1 MENNYFNIKYL
12 IDNKFQENNEFL
24 FFKVWNNQYLK
35 HLIWKIIKLPPI
47 EGGEFRVSLKYEQIH
62 NVRLIS
68 ELESCGQ
75 LFKEKL
81 SKKEFLSIPLKLKTD
96 FFYNTSQFQVEFFQE
111 FIRNHRIQLLSQRNL
126 FLYII
131 RAGNLNALE
140 AFLNEPSTLINNNNN
155 NNNKWEFVR
164 DKTQLGDWAV
174 RVGNLNILK
183 ILQKNG
189 EKSLTMGDELLNNLT
204 NRCSYEPIGLD
215 NCENKPKSVMNVLNY
230 LLDNDW
236 IKLDDFNN
244 VKPLKMYNIFFYKYG
259 VDYFEFFDTIKQHL
273 KFSDLQQPT
282 SSPLIQFLSTN
293 IFNDTLTFN
302 HVCHLLNIFKFSIN
316 KYVLSSTNTTSSSLT
331 SNRIYKGIEFNNEN
345 EGNSIVSKCL
355 NKVGSKLLVREWL
368 NVVVNFFS
376 EQDKLKYQDKIGEYI
391 LFSSDDDDGGGVNEY
406 LQFHK
411 SHISL
416 YEYAYQFCDIKL
428 LKRLNGTTTTTT
440 IGDDPLL
447 KYSNPFSFAKNNYN
461 LFSKVSN
468 DDLGIELKINFI
480 DCLLEIC
487 NKNYQINIDND
498 NSILEGYYERLFS
511 QVFSFNN
518 LIIYSHLLNNSK
530 FIPNLT
536 FELLKKISNFK
547 YGNPFENIE
556 IIKLL
561 FENNQIDFKNDG
573 LLLKI
578 LNSFLKVKNIENLN
592 WLINYEI
599 GSEFIY
605 KRSSVIYID
614 GIHYDYDVFSISYLT
629 KNGFSCTFSEVY
641 KKALQSESFDF
652 LKILVEN
659 MDESIYDSCGS
670 GSGGGGGIGDGDN
683 SGNDI
688 NEIYKNIGIN
698 WFMGRVY
705 FEYLIN
711 ENKFNILKRFI
722 LPSISDEQWLN
733 YYFQSKQ
740 YSKFYQHVSDQLNNS
755 KSYDL
760 LLTQFDSIF
769 EEFRIAPL
777 DFILGLLELLLN
789 QFSSGD
795 SSSGGSSSSSDS
807 SSCNLK
813 ILTTEKII
821 IFIINELI
829 KGSHL
834 NAIKLIHKKYPQ
846 IFKLKRSSS
855 SSGGTGLGE
864 DDEKPQSV
872 WLYCALETGCLE
884 VFNYLRYDLALELEL
899 DKDQSFEVILPAI
912 SKTSNF
918 LFFVYNVFPN
928 INYQKPSKNTEQD
941 DPWEYYKIDW
951 FFKNILINS
960 QKEEKEEEEKEKEE
974 QEKEEQENNFLSYE
988 DMDGYIF

>member
-1 MENNYFNIKYL
+1 MENNNYFNIKYL
-12 IDNKFQENNEFL
+12 IENKFQENNEFL

-35 HLIWKIIKLPPI
+35 HLIWKIIKLAPI
-47 EGGEFRVSLKYEQIH
+47 EGGEFRISLTYEQIH

-96 FFYNTSQFQVEFFQE
+96 FFYNTCQFQVEFFKE

-126 FLYII
+126 FQYII

-155 NNNKWEFVR
+155 NNNNKWEFVR

-174 RVGNLNILK
+174 RVGNLKILN

-189 EKSLTMGDELLNNLT
+189 EKSLTLGGDDLFNNLT
-204 NRCSYEPIGLD
+204 NRSSYEPVDLD
-215 NCENKPKSVMNVLNY
+215 NYASKQKSIMNVLNY
-230 LLDNDW
+230 LLDNNW

-244 VKPLKMYNIFFYKYG
+244 VKPLKMYNIFSYKYG
-259 VDYFEFFDTIKQHL
+259 IDYFEFFDTIKQHL

-282 SSPLIQFLSTN
+282 SSTTSPLIQFLSTN
-293 IFNDTLTFN
+293 IFDDTLTFN

-316 KYVLSSTNTTSSSLT
+316 KFELSSTTTTTTSTTSSSLS

-345 EGNSIVSKCL
+345 EGNSIISKCL

-376 EQDKLKYQDKIGEYI
+376 EQDKFKYQDKIGEYI
-391 LFSSDDDDGGGVNEY
+391 LFSSDDDDGVNEY

-411 SHISL
+411 GHTSL
-416 YEYAYQFCDIKL
+416 YEYAYQFGDIKL
-428 LKRLNGTTTTTT
+428 LKRLNNGYNITNTT
-440 IGDDPLL
+440 IVDDPLL

-461 LFSKVSN
+461 LFSKASN
-468 DDLGIELKINFI
+468 DDKSIELKINFI

-498 NSILEGYYERLFS
+498 NNSNNNNSILEGYYEILFS
-511 QVFSFNN
+511 QVFTFNN
-518 LIIYSHLLNNSK
+518 SIIYSHLLNNSK

-536 FELLKKISNFK
+536 FQLLKKISNFK

-561 FENNQIDFKNDG
+561 FENNQIDFKNEG

-578 LNSFLKVKNIENLN
+578 LISFLKVKNIQNLN

-599 GSEFIY
+599 GSEFIF
-605 KRSSVIYID
+605 KRSSIIYID
-614 GIHYDYDVFSISYLT
+614 GIQNHYVFSISYLT
-629 KNGFSCTFSEVY
+629 KNGFSCTFSEIY

-659 MDESIYDSCGS
+659 RNESIYDSCG
-670 GSGGGGGIGDGDN
+670 GGDN
-683 SGNDI
+683 SGKDI
-688 NEIYKNIGIN
+688 NEVYKNIGIN
-698 WFMGRVY
+698 WFRGRVY

-740 YSKFYQHVSDQLNNS
+740 YSKFYQHVSDQLNNNNS
-755 KSYDL
+755 KSCYL

-769 EEFRIAPL
+769 EEFRIAPM

-789 QFSSGD
+789 QFSSGG
-795 SSSGGSSSSSDS
+795 GGSN

-834 NAIKLIHKKYPQ
+834 PAIKLIHEKYPQ

-855 SSGGTGLGE
+855 GGGIGTGLDDD

-899 DKDQSFEVILPAI
+899 DKDQSFEVILPTI

-960 QKEEKEEEEKEKEE
+960 QKEEEEEKE
-974 QEKEEQENNFLSYE
+974 EKEEQENNFLSYE